1 MSASGL
7 ASLSKSLVEDDLTS
21 KSEPVLREEP
31 TLGVEQSVDGE
42 LPLNGELE
50 IGAGQ
55 CSAQGAKS
63 TNEDA
68 IGIRIPDG
76 LMLTTKGAVSV
87 ICDGVS
93 AAEAAEKAS
102 SISISNFISDYYST
116 PDTWSVEKSSS
127 QVLTALNRW
136 LYGLGQDY
144 REAQRGYVCTFTA
157 LIFKSCSAYLFHVG
171 DSRAYRFRA
180 GKLERLSRDHVTV
193 LGKNKRYLAR
203 ALGLD
208 VKLDVD
214 YRKLELVRGDLYLLT
229 TDGIHDVIGD
239 QDLAVKLSEFMSK
252 LKFESKAGSKSEFKP
267 ESKPESKAGA
277 KPESEA
283 GSKLRLKPESDAAID
298 HDEFCRRLCAQ
309 AIDAG
314 SLDNVSCQLL
324 SIDTLPKLNI
334 DDLYQKLSKLP
345 FPPPLSE
352 GMKLDGYLIEE
363 ILHQSQRSQVYLA
376 SDADGNKRCIK
387 TPSVNYLDDAAYIE
401 RFMLESW
408 IGHRI
413 NSPNVVKLL
422 DRDRAKS
429 ALYYVTEHLNGMSLS
444 TWITRNP
451 KASVQEVLPLLKQIE
466 SGVRAFH
473 RKETIHQDL
482 KPDNILLTYE
492 GQIKLIDFGS
502 CYIKGIAEIATPLQ
516 RDSILG
522 TADYSAPESVLG
534 YRVTNKADLFSM
546 AVITFE
552 MLTGQLPFKGKL
564 SQCRTRQDYLKLVYI
579 PSYELNPLIP
589 LWMDPTLKK
598 ALSFDPASR
607 QVDTS
612 ELLYELNQPL
622 ANWDKPE
629 VGRSLLERDPVRFW
643 QGVSVFF
650 GLSTLLLLLS

>member
-1 MSASGL
+1 MSASGV

-21 KSEPVLREEP
+21 KPEPVLRGEP
-31 TLGVEQSVDGE
+31 TLGVEQTVNAE

-55 CSAQGAKS
+55 FSAQGAKS

-102 SISISNFISDYYST
+102 NISISNFISDYYST

-157 LIFKSCSAYLFHVG
+157 LIFKSCSAYLLHVG

-193 LGKNKRYLAR
+193 LGRDKRYLAR

-214 YRKLELVRGDLYLLT
+214 YRKLELARGDLYLLT
-229 TDGIHDVIGD
+229 TDGIHDVICD

-252 LKFESKAGSKSEFKP
+252 LKFKSKAGSKSEY
-267 ESKPESKAGA
+267 
-277 KPESEA
+277 KPESELESKE
-283 GSKLRLKPESDAAID
+283 GSKLSLKQESDAAID
-298 HDEFCRRLCAQ
+298 HDEFCRLLCSQ

-334 DDLYQKLSKLP
+334 DDLYQRLSKLP

-429 ALYYVTEHLNGMSLS
+429 AL
-444 TWITRNP
+444 
-451 KASVQEVLPLLKQIE
+451 
-466 SGVRAFH
+466 
-473 RKETIHQDL
+473 
-482 KPDNILLTYE
+482 
-492 GQIKLIDFGS
+492 
-502 CYIKGIAEIATPLQ
+502 
-516 RDSILG
+516 
-522 TADYSAPESVLG
+522 
-534 YRVTNKADLFSM
+534 
-546 AVITFE
+546 
-552 MLTGQLPFKGKL
+552 
-564 SQCRTRQDYLKLVYI
+564 
-579 PSYELNPLIP
+579 
-589 LWMDPTLKK
+589 
-598 ALSFDPASR
+598 
-607 QVDTS
+607 
-612 ELLYELNQPL
+612 
-622 ANWDKPE
+622 
-629 VGRSLLERDPVRFW
+629 
-643 QGVSVFF
+643 
-650 GLSTLLLLLS
+650 

>member
-1 MSASGL
+1 MSVSGL
-7 ASLSKSLVEDDLTS
+7 ASLSKTLVEDDLTS
-21 KSEPVLREEP
+21 KPEP
-31 TLGVEQSVDGE
+31 TLGVEQSVNGE

-55 CSAQGAKS
+55 CSVQGAKS

-102 SISISNFISDYYST
+102 GISISNFISDYYST

-193 LGKNKRYLAR
+193 LGRDKRYLAR

-214 YRKLELVRGDLYLLT
+214 YRKLELAQGDLYLLT

-239 QDLAVKLSEFMSK
+239 QDLAVKLSEFISK
-252 LKFESKAGSKSEFKP
+252 LKPKSTAGSKP
-267 ESKPESKAGA
+267 G
-277 KPESEA
+277 
-283 GSKLRLKPESDAAID
+283 LKQEPNAAIV

-309 AIDAG
+309 AIDAD

-334 DDLYQKLSKLP
+334 DDLYHKLSKLP

-363 ILHQSQRSQVYLA
+363 VLHQSQRSQVYLA

-429 ALYYVTEHLNGMSLS
+429 ALYYVTEYLNGMSLS

-502 CYIKGIAEIATPLQ
+502 CHIKGIAEIATPLQ

-534 YRVTNKADLFSM
+534 YRVSNKADLFSM

-552 MLTGQLPFKGKL
+552 MLTGQLPFKGQL
-564 SQCRTRQDYLKLVYI
+564 AQCRTKQDYLKLVYI
-579 PSYELNPLIP
+579 PSYKLNPLIP
-589 LWMDPTLKK
+589 LWMDPPLKK

-607 QVDTS
+607 QIDTS

-622 ANWDKPE
+622 ANWNKPE
-629 VGRSLLERDPVRFW
+629 VGRSLLDRDPVRFW
-643 QGVSVFF
+643 QGVSVLF

>member
-1 MSASGL
+1 MSASGV

-21 KSEPVLREEP
+21 KAEPSVPEEP
-31 TLGVEQSVDGE
+31 SLNGE
-42 LPLNGELE
+42 LPLSGELE

-55 CSAQGAKS
+55 FSAQGAKS

-102 SISISNFISDYYST
+102 GISISNFISDYYST

-157 LIFKSCSAYLFHVG
+157 LIFKSCSAYLLHVG

-214 YRKLELVRGDLYLLT
+214 YRKLELAQGDLYLLT
-229 TDGIHDVIGD
+229 TDGIHDVISD

-252 LKFESKAGSKSEFKP
+252 LK
-267 ESKPESKAGA
+267 SKPESKV
-277 KPESEA
+277 S
-283 GSKLRLKPESDAAID
+283 LKQESDAAID
-298 HDEFCRRLCAQ
+298 HDEFCRLLCSQ

-324 SIDTLPKLNI
+324 SIGTLPKLNI
-334 DDLYQKLSKLP
+334 DDLYQRLSKLP

-422 DRDRAKS
+422 DRDRVKS

-451 KASVQEVLPLLKQIE
+451 KASVQEVLLLLKQIE

-502 CYIKGIAEIATPLQ
+502 CHIKGIAEIATPLQ

-564 SQCRTRQDYLKLVYI
+564 AQCRTKQDYLKLVYI

-589 LWMDPTLKK
+589 LWMDPPLKK
-598 ALSFDPASR
+598 ALSFDPVSR

-622 ANWDKPE
+622 VNWDKPE
-629 VGRSLLERDPVRFW
+629 VGRSFLERDPVRFW
-643 QGVSVFF
+643 QGVSVLL

>member
-1 MSASGL
+1 MPVSG
-7 ASLSKSLVEDDLTS
+7 ATSLSESPVENDLDLTS
-21 KSEPVLREEP
+21 KAALALTREP
-31 TLGVEQSVDGE
+31 SIKDS
-42 LPLNGELE
+42 LPLSGDLK

-55 CSAQGAKS
+55 FSTSGAKS

-102 SISISNFISDYYST
+102 GISISNFISDYYST

-127 QVLTALNRW
+127 KVLTALNRW

-144 REAQRGYVCTFTA
+144 REAQRGYICTFTA

-193 LGKNKRYLAR
+193 LGKDKRYLAR

-214 YRKLELVRGDLYLLT
+214 YRKLELKRGDLYLLT
-229 TDGIHDVIGD
+229 TDGIHDVISD
-239 QDLAVKLSEFMSK
+239 QDLAIKLSGF
-252 LKFESKAGSKSEFKP
+252 L
-267 ESKPESKAGA
+267 
-277 KPESEA
+277 PESE
-283 GSKLRLKPESDAAID
+283 PESTLGLKSESGIAG
-298 HDEFCRRLCAQ
+298 HDEFCRLLCSQ
-309 AIDAG
+309 AVDAG

-334 DDLYQKLSKLP
+334 DDLYQRLSKLP

-352 GMKLDGYLIEE
+352 GMKLDGYLIEQ

-422 DRDRAKS
+422 DRDREKS
-429 ALYYVTEHLNGMSLS
+429 ALYYVTEHLNGLSLS
-444 TWITRNP
+444 SWITRNP
-451 KASVQEVLPLLKQIE
+451 KASVQEVLLLLKQIE

-502 CYIKGIAEIATPLQ
+502 CHIKGIAEIATPLQ

-534 YRVTNKADLFSM
+534 YRVTNTADLFSM
-546 AVITFE
+546 AVIAFE

-564 SQCRTRQDYLKLVYI
+564 AQCRTKKDYLKLVYT
-579 PSYELNPLIP
+579 PCYELNPLIP
-589 LWMDPTLKK
+589 LWMDPPLKK
-598 ALSFDPASR
+598 ALSFDPSSR
-607 QVDTS
+607 QSDTS

-622 ANWDKPE
+622 VNWDKPE
-629 VGRSLLERDPVRFW
+629 MGHSLLERDPVRFW
-643 QGVSVFF
+643 QGISVLL
-650 GLSTLLLLLS
+650 GLSTLLLLLT

>member
-1 MSASGL
+1 MSASG
-7 ASLSKSLVEDDLTS
+7 AESLSDSWVEDDADLIS
-21 KSEPVLREEP
+21 KPEPVLREES
-31 TLGVEQSVDGE
+31 TLGADPSVNGE

-55 CSAQGAKS
+55 CSARGAKS

-102 SISISNFISDYYST
+102 GISISNFISDYYST

-157 LIFKSCSAYLFHVG
+157 LIFKSCSAYLLHVG

-229 TDGIHDVIGD
+229 TDGIHDIICD
-239 QDLAVKLSEFMSK
+239 RDLAIKLSEFMHTSRY
-252 LKFESKAGSKSEFKP
+252 KP
-267 ESKPESKAGA
+267 ESEPESKAGR
-277 KPESEA
+277 
-283 GSKLRLKPESDAAID
+283 KLSLKQETDSAIV
-298 HDEFCRRLCAQ
+298 HDEFCRQLCAQ

-324 SIDTLPKLNI
+324 SIDTLPRLTI
-334 DDLYQKLSKLP
+334 EDLYQKLSKLP

-363 ILHQSQRSQVYLA
+363 VLHQSQRSQVYLA
-376 SDADGNKRCIK
+376 SDTDGNKRCIK

-413 NSPNVVKLL
+413 NSPHVVKLL
-422 DRDRAKS
+422 DRERIKS

-451 KASVQEVLPLLKQIE
+451 KASVQEVLVLLKQIE

-502 CYIKGIAEIATPLQ
+502 CHIKGIAEIATPLQ
-516 RDSILG
+516 RDCILG

-564 SQCRTRQDYLKLVYI
+564 AQCRTNQDYLKLVYV

-589 LWMDPTLKK
+589 LWMDPPLKQ
-598 ALSFDPASR
+598 ALSFDPSR
-607 QVDTS
+607 RQNDTC

-629 VGRSLLERDPVRFW
+629 MGRSLLDRDPVRFW
-643 QGVSVFF
+643 QGVSVLF
-650 GLSTLLLLLS
+650 GLSTLLLLLSY

>member
-1 MSASGL
+1 MSASGV

-21 KSEPVLREEP
+21 KPEPVLREEP
-31 TLGVEQSVDGE
+31 TLGVEQSVNGE

-55 CSAQGAKS
+55 FSAQGAKS

-102 SISISNFISDYYST
+102 NISISNFISDYYST

-157 LIFKSCSAYLFHVG
+157 LIFKSCSAYLLHVG

-193 LGKNKRYLAR
+193 LGRDKRYLAR

-214 YRKLELVRGDLYLLT
+214 YRKLELARGDLYLLT
-229 TDGIHDVIGD
+229 TDGVHDVISD
-239 QDLAVKLSEFMSK
+239 QDLAVKLSEFMST
-252 LKFESKAGSKSEFKP
+252 SSY
-267 ESKPESKAGA
+267 KPESKAG
-277 KPESEA
+277 
-283 GSKLRLKPESDAAID
+283 LKQESDAAID

-334 DDLYQKLSKLP
+334 DDLYQRLSKLP

-502 CYIKGIAEIATPLQ
+502 CHIKGIAEIATPLQ

-564 SQCRTRQDYLKLVYI
+564 AQCRTKQDYLKLAYI

-589 LWMDPTLKK
+589 LWMDPPLKK

-622 ANWDKPE
+622 VNWDKPE

>member
-1 MSASGL
+1 MSVSGV
-7 ASLSKSLVEDDLTS
+7 ASLSKSMVEDDLAPTP
-21 KSEPVLREEP
+21 EPVVGEEP
-31 TLGVEQSVDGE
+31 PLAVEESVNEE
-42 LPLNGELE
+42 LPLSGELE

-55 CSAQGAKS
+55 FSAQGAKS

-93 AAEAAEKAS
+93 AAEEAEKAS
-102 SISISNFISDYYST
+102 GISISNFISDYYST

-157 LIFKSCSAYLFHVG
+157 LIFKSCSAHLLHVG

-193 LGKNKRYLAR
+193 LGRDKRYLAR

-214 YRKLELVRGDLYLLT
+214 YRKLELKRGDLYLLT
-229 TDGIHDVIGD
+229 TDGIHDVISD
-239 QDLAVKLSEFMSK
+239 QDLAANLSEFISTLKHK
-252 LKFESKAGSKSEFKP
+252 LKSKSEPDSQSEFKA
-267 ESKPESKAGA
+267 S
-277 KPESEA
+277 
-283 GSKLRLKPESDAAID
+283 LKPSPKQESDAAIG
-298 HDEFCRRLCAQ
+298 HDEFCRLLCTQ

-334 DDLYQKLSKLP
+334 DDLYQRLSKLP

-376 SDADGNKRCIK
+376 SDATGNKRCIK
-387 TPSVNYLDDAAYIE
+387 TPSVNYLDDGAYIE

-429 ALYYVTEHLNGMSLS
+429 ALYYVTEHLNGLSLS

-502 CYIKGIAEIATPLQ
+502 CHIKGIAEIATPLQ

-564 SQCRTRQDYLKLVYI
+564 AQCRTKQDYLKLAYI

-589 LWMDPTLKK
+589 LWMDPPLKK

-629 VGRSLLERDPVRFW
+629 VGRSLLERDPARFW
-643 QGVSVFF
+643 QGVALLF
-650 GLSTLLLLLS
+650 GTTTLLLLLN

>member
-1 MSASGL
+1 MSASGV
-7 ASLSKSLVEDDLTS
+7 ASLSKSLLEDDLTS
-21 KSEPVLREEP
+21 KPEPVLRGEP
-31 TLGVEQSVDGE
+31 TLGVEQSVNAE

-55 CSAQGAKS
+55 FSAQGAKS

-102 SISISNFISDYYST
+102 NISISNFISDYYST

-193 LGKNKRYLAR
+193 LGRDKRYLAR

-214 YRKLELVRGDLYLLT
+214 YRKLELARGDLYLLT
-229 TDGIHDVIGD
+229 TDGVHDVISD
-239 QDLAVKLSEFMSK
+239 QDLATKLSEFMST
-252 LKFESKAGSKSEFKP
+252 SSY
-267 ESKPESKAGA
+267 
-277 KPESEA
+277 
-283 GSKLRLKPESDAAID
+283 KPESDAAIG
-298 HDEFCRRLCAQ
+298 HDEFCRLLCSQ

-334 DDLYQKLSKLP
+334 DDLYQRLSKLP

-502 CYIKGIAEIATPLQ
+502 CHIKGIAEIATPLQ

-564 SQCRTRQDYLKLVYI
+564 AQCRTKQDYLKLAYI

-589 LWMDPTLKK
+589 LWMDPPLKK

>member
-1 MSASGL
+1 
-7 ASLSKSLVEDDLTS
+7 
-21 KSEPVLREEP
+21 
-31 TLGVEQSVDGE
+31 
-42 LPLNGELE
+42 
-50 IGAGQ
+50 
-55 CSAQGAKS
+55 
-63 TNEDA
+63 
-68 IGIRIPDG
+68 
-76 LMLTTKGAVSV
+76 MLTTKGAVSV

-157 LIFKSCSAYLFHVG
+157 LIFKSCSAYLLHVG

-193 LGKNKRYLAR
+193 LGKDKRYLAR

-229 TDGIHDVIGD
+229 TDGIHDVICD
-239 QDLAVKLSEFMSK
+239 QDLAVKLSEFMST
-252 LKFESKAGSKSEFKP
+252 SNYKSEY
-267 ESKPESKAGA
+267 
-277 KPESEA
+277 
-283 GSKLRLKPESDAAID
+283 KPESDAAID
-298 HDEFCRRLCAQ
+298 HDEFCRLLCSQ

-334 DDLYQKLSKLP
+334 DDLYQRLSKLP

-352 GMKLDGYLIEE
+352 GMKLDGYLIEQ

-502 CYIKGIAEIATPLQ
+502 CHIKGIAEIATPLQ

-552 MLTGQLPFKGKL
+552 MLTGKLPFKGKL
-564 SQCRTRQDYLKLVYI
+564 AQCRTKQDYLKLVYI

-589 LWMDPTLKK
+589 LWMDPPLKK
-598 ALSFDPASR
+598 ALSFDPVSR

-622 ANWDKPE
+622 VNWDKPE

-643 QGVSVFF
+643 QGVSVLF

>member
-1 MSASGL
+1 MSASSA

-21 KSEPVLREEP
+21 KPEPVLCEEP
-31 TLGVEQSVDGE
+31 SLGREPASNGD

-157 LIFKSCSAYLFHVG
+157 LIFKSCSAYLLHVG

-193 LGKNKRYLAR
+193 LGKDKRYLAR

-229 TDGIHDVIGD
+229 TDGIHDVICD
-239 QDLAVKLSEFMSK
+239 QDLAVKLSEFMST
-252 LKFESKAGSKSEFKP
+252 SNYKSEY
-267 ESKPESKAGA
+267 
-277 KPESEA
+277 
-283 GSKLRLKPESDAAID
+283 KPESDAAID
-298 HDEFCRRLCAQ
+298 HDEFCRLLCSQ

-334 DDLYQKLSKLP
+334 DDLYQRLSKLP

-352 GMKLDGYLIEE
+352 GMKLDGYLIEQ

-502 CYIKGIAEIATPLQ
+502 CHIKGIAEIATPLQ

-552 MLTGQLPFKGKL
+552 MLTGKLPFKGKL
-564 SQCRTRQDYLKLVYI
+564 AQCRTKQDYLKLVYI

-589 LWMDPTLKK
+589 LWMDPPLKK
-598 ALSFDPASR
+598 ALSFDPVSR

-622 ANWDKPE
+622 VNWDKPE

-643 QGVSVFF
+643 QGVSVLF

>member
-1 MSASGL
+1 MPASVVIKVAEAERTSVNVESQPGDVKATNFKGSAMG
-7 ASLSKSLVEDDLTS
+7 A
-21 KSEPVLREEP
+21 
-31 TLGVEQSVDGE
+31 E
-42 LPLNGELE
+42 LPLNGGLE
-50 IGAGQ
+50 IAAGQ
-55 CSAQGAKS
+55 CSEKGGKQ

-102 SISISNFISDYYST
+102 GISISNFISDYYST

-157 LIFKSCSAYLFHVG
+157 LIFKSCSAHLLHVG
-171 DSRAYRFRA
+171 DSRAYRYRNS
-180 GKLERLSRDHVTV
+180 KLERLSRDHVTV
-193 LGKNKRYLAR
+193 LGENKRYLAR

-214 YRKLELVRGDLYLLT
+214 YQKLELQQGDCYLLT
-229 TDGIHDVIGD
+229 TDGIHDVISD
-239 QDLAVKLSEFMSK
+239 KQLSEKLSTFTTETRSNTDYNAH
-252 LKFESKAGSKSEFKP
+252 LNTREESV
-267 ESKPESKAGA
+267 
-277 KPESEA
+277 
-283 GSKLRLKPESDAAID
+283 ID
-298 HDEFCRRLCAQ
+298 HDDFCRRLCTA

-324 SIDTLPKLNI
+324 SIDKLPQLNI
-334 DDLYQKLSKLP
+334 EDLYQQLSQLP
-345 FPPPLSE
+345 FPPPLSV
-352 GMKLDGYLIEE
+352 GMKLDGYTIEE
-363 ILHQSQRSQVYLA
+363 VLHQSQRSQVYLA
-376 SDADGNKRCIK
+376 TDEAGNKRCIK
-387 TPSVNYLDDAAYIE
+387 TPSVNYIDDAAYIE

-422 DRDRAKS
+422 DRKRVKS
-429 ALYYVTEHLNGMSLS
+429 TLYYVTEHLNGMPLSL
-444 TWITRNP
+444 WIERNP
-451 KASVQEVLPLLKQIE
+451 KPSVQEVLLLLKQIE

-473 RKETIHQDL
+473 RKETLHQDL
-482 KPDNILLTYE
+482 KPENILLTYE

-502 CYIKGIAEIATPLQ
+502 CYIKGIAEIATPLK
-516 RDSILG
+516 RDIILG

-534 YRVTNKADLFSM
+534 YRVSNKADLFSM

-564 SQCRTRQDYLKLVYI
+564 AQCRSKQDYLKLIYI

-589 LWMDPTLKK
+589 LWMDPPLKK
-598 ALSFDPASR
+598 ALSFDPECR
-607 QVDTS
+607 QDDTS

-622 ANWDKPE
+622 THWDKAE
-629 VGRSLLERDPVRFW
+629 VGRSLLEKNPVRFW
-643 QGVSVFF
+643 QGLALTF
-650 GLSTLLLLLS
+650 GMTTLLLLLL

>member
-1 MSASGL
+1 MSASGV

-21 KSEPVLREEP
+21 KPEPVLRGEP
-31 TLGVEQSVDGE
+31 TLGVEQSVNAE

-55 CSAQGAKS
+55 FSAQGAKS

-102 SISISNFISDYYST
+102 NISISNFISDYYST

-193 LGKNKRYLAR
+193 LGRDKRYLAR

-214 YRKLELVRGDLYLLT
+214 YRKLELARGDLYLLT
-229 TDGIHDVIGD
+229 TDGVHDVISD
-239 QDLAVKLSEFMSK
+239 QDLATKLSEFMST
-252 LKFESKAGSKSEFKP
+252 SSY
-267 ESKPESKAGA
+267 
-277 KPESEA
+277 
-283 GSKLRLKPESDAAID
+283 KPESDAAIG
-298 HDEFCRRLCAQ
+298 HDEFCRLLCSQ

-334 DDLYQKLSKLP
+334 DDLYQRLSKLP

-502 CYIKGIAEIATPLQ
+502 CHIKGIAEIATPLQ

-564 SQCRTRQDYLKLVYI
+564 AQCRTKQDYLKLAYI

-589 LWMDPTLKK
+589 LWMDPPLKK

>member
-1 MSASGL
+1 MSVSGA
-7 ASLSKSLVEDDLTS
+7 ASLNKSLVKDDLTS
-21 KSEPVLREEP
+21 TPEIVVGEEL
-31 TLGVEQSVDGE
+31 TLGVGLAVEQPLNEE
-42 LPLNGELE
+42 LPLSGELE

-55 CSAQGAKS
+55 FSAQGAKS
-63 TNEDA
+63 TYEDA

-93 AAEAAEKAS
+93 AAEEAEKAS
-102 SISISNFISDYYST
+102 GISISNFIADYYST

-157 LIFKSCSAYLFHVG
+157 LIFKSCSAHLLHVG
-171 DSRAYRFRA
+171 DSRAYRFSA

-193 LGKNKRYLAR
+193 LGRDKRYLAR

-214 YRKLELVRGDLYLLT
+214 YRKIELKRGDLYLLT
-229 TDGIHDVIGD
+229 TDGVHDVISD
-239 QDLAVKLSEFMSK
+239 QDLTVKLSEFMST
-252 LKFESKAGSKSEFKP
+252 SSY
-267 ESKPESKAGA
+267 KPESKADS
-277 KPESEA
+277 KPELNPSF
-283 GSKLRLKPESDAAID
+283 KQESDVSID
-298 HDEFCRRLCAQ
+298 HDEFCRLLCAQ

-334 DDLYQKLSKLP
+334 DDLYQRLSKLP

-352 GMKLDGYLIEE
+352 GMRLDGYLIEE

-413 NSPNVVKLL
+413 NSPNVVRLL

-429 ALYYVTEHLNGMSLS
+429 ALYYVTEHLNGLSLS

-502 CYIKGIAEIATPLQ
+502 CHIKGIAEIATPLQ

-564 SQCRTRQDYLKLVYI
+564 AQCRTKLDYLKLAYI

-589 LWMDPTLKK
+589 LWMDPPLKK

-643 QGVSVFF
+643 QGVSVLF